1 MDGCGGGDGAGGG
14 VLSDVEIILPGEVI
28 ESLGSLR
35 PDSLSCF
42 MSVDEKAQTTKQL
55 FVHKLSDNSVR
66 IRVTGSNRDRLTALY
81 SPPTSRCTY
90 RHVDLLSAF
99 NRADRVAFNDI
110 CGFI

>member
-1 MDGCGGGDGAGGG
+1 MDGGGGGDGVGGGGGG
-14 VLSDVEIILPGEVI
+14 VLSDVEIILPEEVI

-81 SPPTSRCTY
+81 PPPISRSTY
-90 RHVDLLSAF
+90 RHVDLHSAF
-99 NRADRVAFNDI
+99 I
-110 CGFI
+110 SG

>member
-1 MDGCGGGDGAGGG
+1 MDGGGGGGDEAGGGG

-66 IRVTGSNRDRLTALY
+66 IRVTGSEPGPSHSDLY
-81 SPPTSRCTY
+81 SPHKSRCT
-90 RHVDLLSAF
+90 DLYSAF
-99 NRADRVAFNDI
+99 I
-110 CGFI
+110 LG